1 MQMIDAAMTRSRTVI
16 LGLMVILVA
25 GMYAYTT
32 IPKEAEP
39 DIEIPIIYV
48 QMTHEG
54 ISPEDA
60 VRLLVR
66 PMEQE
71 IRGVEGI
78 KEMIAEG
85 YEGGASVRLEFEAGI
100 DTNEALQDI
109 RERVDNAAAELPNET
124 EDPTIN
130 EVKMSQQ
137 DPMLVLNLAGNIP
150 ERTLT
155 TIAKELK
162 EDLEAINGVL
172 EVNLIGAREELMEV
186 IVNPL
191 AMESYGLDQ
200 AQIVAFVANNNKLV
214 AAGAMQSTEG
224 RFPVKVPGVFESPDD
239 VLNLPIKAVGDRIV
253 HFKDIAEVRRTYKDA
268 ESYARLNGKPAL
280 AIEVVQ
286 RGGANL
292 IEAIEQAKAVV
303 AAEKQYWPEEIE
315 VSVSRDKSDDVN
327 DMLTELQNS
336 VLAAVLLVFIVIIGI
351 LGIRSALLVGVSIP
365 GSFLL
370 GILIIGSFGITIN
383 MMVLFALIMAVG
395 LLVDGAIVVTE
406 MADRRLAE
414 GESRHDA
421 YSRAAIRMSWPIIA
435 STCTTLAAFL
445 PLAFWPGMAGEF
457 MKYLPI
463 TLIAVLAASLLM
475 ALVIVPTVGSI
486 FGKTG
491 AVSDAA
497 KRNLAA
503 AETGDLDTLEG
514 FTGRYV
520 RFLKSS
526 LAHPWRNVGMVTALL
541 VVIYVSFATF
551 GRGVEY
557 FPDVEPPFSMVDIR
571 ARGDL
576 STDEKDYLI
585 RQVEERISDMPEI
598 EYMYAKTGDVRG
610 EQDQIGSITLNYVDW
625 DKRRPAKEILAEVRQ
640 RTSDLAG
647 ITIETRNP
655 DAGPPQ
661 GKPIFIEFSSR
672 KSDAVVDSISLVRSI
687 LEQHEA
693 VTNIEDGRPLPG
705 IEWQIKVDRAEAA
718 RFGADITLVG
728 AMVQLVTNGIKIGEY
743 RPDDSDD
750 EIDIRVR
757 YPADSRN
764 LTQIDEL
771 RIPTPDGPVPISTF
785 VERVPAQ
792 KVSTITRTDMR
803 RTMTLE
809 ADVADGYL
817 VSEVIAELRL
827 LLPAM
832 GIDPAVSAEFRGTI
846 EDQEADEKFL
856 GNAMLMA
863 LALMAIIL
871 VTQFNS
877 IYQAGLILTA
887 VVFSTGGVLLGHL
900 IMDMPFGVIMSSV
913 GVITLAGIVVNNNIV
928 FIDTY
933 NVLRKRGSGA
943 FDAILRTCAIR
954 LRPVL
959 LTTVTTIVGLLPM
972 VLGVNIDLIAREV
985 SIGAP
990 SSQWWTQL
998 ASSVAGGLAFATVLT
1013 LMLTPSLL
1021 MIQANVAKR
1030 LAERKASRTAPAA
1043 TASQANLRAHE
1054 RPQ

>member
-1 MQMIDAAMTRSRTVI
+1 MQMIDAAMTRSRTII

-85 YEGGASVRLEFEAGI
+85 YEGGASVQIEFEAGI

-109 RERVDNAAAELPNET
+109 RERVDNAAAELPSET

-155 TIAKELK
+155 KIAKDLK

-186 IVNPL
+186 VVNPL
-191 AMESYGLDQ
+191 AMESYALDQ

-239 VLNLPIKAVGDRIV
+239 VLDLPIKAVGDRIV

-303 AAEKQYWPEEIE
+303 AAEQQYWPDEVE

-336 VLAAVLLVFIVIIGI
+336 VIAAVLLVFIVIIGI
-351 LGIRSALLVGVSIP
+351 LGIRSALLVGISIP

-370 GILIIGSFGITIN
+370 GILLIGSFGITIN

-475 ALVIVPTVGSI
+475 ALLIVPTVGSI

-491 AVSDAA
+491 AVSAAA
-497 KRNLAA
+497 KQNLAA
-503 AETGDLDTLEG
+503 AETGDLDSLQG
-514 FTGRYV
+514 FTGRYI
-520 RFLKSS
+520 RFLKAS
-526 LAHPWRNVGMVTALL
+526 LVHPWRNVGLVTGLL
-541 VVIYVSFATF
+541 IAIYVGFANF

-585 RQVEERISDMPEI
+585 RQVEERINDMPEI

-625 DKRRPAKEILAEVRQ
+625 DQRRPAKEILAEVRQ
-640 RTSDLAG
+640 RTADLAG

-655 DAGPPQ
+655 DSGPPQ

-672 KSDAVVDSISLVRSI
+672 DSDAVIDSIALVRSI

-771 RIPTPDGPVPISTF
+771 RIPTPDGQVPISTF

-809 ADVADGYL
+809 ADVVDGYL
-817 VSEVIAELRL
+817 VSDVIVELRQ
-827 LLPAM
+827 LLPDM
-832 GIDPAVSAEFRGTI
+832 GIDPAVSARFRGTI
-846 EDQEADEKFL
+846 EDQEADQKFL

-887 VVFSTGGVLLGHL
+887 VIFSTGGVLLGHL

-928 FIDTY
+928 LIDTY

-943 FDAILRTCAIR
+943 LDAILRTCAIR

-985 SIGAP
+985 SVGAP

-1013 LMLTPSLL
+1013 LLLTPSLL
-1021 MIQANVAKR
+1021 MIQANVARR
-1030 LAERKASRTAPAA
+1030 LAERKTARA
-1043 TASQANLRAHE
+1043 TTANQAILRPHE
-1054 RPQ
+1054 QRQ